1 MDLDSPSDFL
11 KFNVDGAC
19 SHEGNGTFCE
29 FALSLPCQVRCSQNW
44 CKALAP
50 SLLMVDGLFDISE
63 EFKMYMRILW
73 PRPKLVKVEIFA
85 AVVSGYVFDLLLIHW
100 RCRRLLILT
109 AKIVSLEQL
118 FSSLNMGEMEPLP
131 LSTTVPETEEPASKE
146 QTMVSTNPLTVS
158 KSRNYKR
165 WLRIGLF
172 TFFVL
177 AGQSIATLLG
187 RLYFEKGGKSQWL
200 ATLTQLAGF
209 PLLILYYCLSSLK
222 NSTATSTTT
231 SPPPSALA
239 LATVYVS
246 LGLLVATYCFLFS
259 IGLRYLPVSTYSLIS
274 TSQLAFNAFFS
285 FFLNSQKFTPS
296 IVNSLILLTISS
308 VLLVSHED
316 SSSPKSG
323 SRGKYAIGF
332 ICTILASAANG
343 LDLALAQLCF
353 RKVIKNNSFSAVMSF
368 VIFQSLI
375 AASAMMVGLFVSGE
389 WKGLKG
395 EMEGYE
401 LGKLSYIMVLVW
413 ICILWQGFSIGTTAL
428 LFEVSSLFANS
439 VSVVALP
446 IIPILA
452 VIFFGDKMDVIKVV
466 AMFLALW
473 GFISYAYQH
482 YLDDQESKSEH
493 TNINVN
499 NEA

>member
-1 MDLDSPSDFL
+1 
-11 KFNVDGAC
+11 
-19 SHEGNGTFCE
+19 
-29 FALSLPCQVRCSQNW
+29 
-44 CKALAP
+44 
-50 SLLMVDGLFDISE
+50 
-63 EFKMYMRILW
+63 
-73 PRPKLVKVEIFA
+73 
-85 AVVSGYVFDLLLIHW
+85 
-100 RCRRLLILT
+100 
-109 AKIVSLEQL
+109 
-118 FSSLNMGEMEPLP
+118 MGEMEPLP
-131 LSTTVPETEEPASKE
+131 LSTTVQETEEPASKE
-146 QTMVSTNPLTVS
+146 QTMVSTNPLTVP

-200 ATLTQLAGF
+200 ATLMQLAGF

-222 NSTATSTTT
+222 NSTATSTT

-246 LGLLVATYCFLFS
+246 LGLFVATYCFLFS

-285 FFLNSQKFTPS
+285 FFLNSQKFTPF

-308 VLLVSHED
+308 ILLVSHGD
-316 SSSPKSG
+316 SSTPESG

-353 RKVIKNNSFSAVMSF
+353 RKVIKSNSFSAVMSF
-368 VIFQSLI
+368 VIFQSLV

-401 LGKLSYIMVLVW
+401 LGKISYIMVLVW

-428 LFEVSSLFANS
+428 LFDVSSLFANS
-439 VSVVALP
+439 VSVVTLP

-452 VIFFGDKMDVIKVV
+452 VIFFGDKMDVIKSAYRLLGRLYDDKGGKSIRGTTLVPIAGFPV
-466 AMFLALW
+466 FIPCYSLSSPERAYSGFLM
-473 GFISYAYQH
+473 SYIA
-482 YLDDQESKSEH
+482 
-493 TNINVN
+493 
-499 NEA
+499 